1 MSLIHQFPTDTIKN
15 RPPSEYLCRR
25 NPLLQRTWLVAT
37 ALLVGS
43 LVSVSAQTT
52 LAKWTFET
60 SVPTTAGPLTP
71 EVGAGSAT
79 SNTGAIGTGFSNPA
93 GWGSS
98 ESWSSNSWAIGKYFQ
113 FQTSSTSF
121 SGISVSW
128 EQTGSNTGPKNFRL
142 EYSTDG
148 TNFTSHQTYTV
159 TNETWGSTATPLP
172 SQRSFNLS
180 AITALNNAASIY
192 FRLAVV
198 DTVAIS
204 GTSPVAATGTSR
216 VDNFTVTAAPP
227 AGTPLITVGATLPAF
242 TAFLGTPS
250 VSQSFSVVGANLTA
264 AINLGAPAGF
274 EVSSDNVSFSSS
286 ASLPS
291 AGGTG
296 YARVATPSVLG
307 PVAGDITL
315 TSTGAVDKSISLT
328 GTVNDPNV
336 LSLSFTPSSIPENSL
351 TAAVG
356 TVSIPLARPA
366 DLEVTLV
373 NANPAA
379 ATIAPTTVTITAG
392 QLTATFNATPIS
404 APLSFATN
412 SAPITASAVGLS
424 DATATLLVTN
434 VDVAPITFVSLTASP
449 YTQNFDS
456 LGTNAFAGVV
466 SSTTT
471 VQASLGAVAATALD
485 GWYVTK
491 IAGTGTDA
499 TPISPDNGI
508 VTSGSAYN
516 YGVTD
521 ATDRALGLLASGS
534 NTLAMGALI
543 TNNTSGALTSI
554 SLSMTAEFW
563 RSSTS
568 NQNTLTF
575 GYGKIAGTITNAN
588 FLSAT
593 GAGVLPLTALNIVG
607 PAAVSSNGALD
618 GNVLANQVQFNNVS
632 LPIAIAP
639 GETVFIRWQDVNDD
653 GNDAGLA
660 IDALTITDGS
670 PASSGYALWI
680 DGFFPGNADPATIGF
695 DADPDQDGIPNGVE
709 ALIGGI
715 PNVAG
720 VFATSDLVK
729 DGSVFTF
736 VYPQDSVVPAGVT
749 ADYEWSTDLV
759 NWQGSGES
767 FGGVTVTLVDDLY
780 DETDPAISLYQVTA
794 TVTAGTTAK
803 LFVRVVA
810 KN

>member
-172 SQRSFNLS
+172 SQRTFNLS
-180 AITALNNAASIY
+180 SVTTLNNAATIY
-192 FRLAVV
+192 FRLTVV
-198 DTVAIS
+198 NTVSINNS
-204 GTSPVAATGTSR
+204 TVVPGGTGR
-216 VDNFTVTAAPP
+216 VDNFTITAAPP

-499 TPISPDNGI
+499 TPISPDNG
-508 VTSGSAYN
+508 TLNSGSAYN
-516 YGVTD
+516 YGAAS

-534 NTLAMGALI
+534 NTMSMGALI
-543 TNNTSGALTSI
+543 TNNTGVALTSI

-607 PAAVSSNGALD
+607 PAPVSSNAALD

>member
-1 MSLIHQFPTDTIKN
+1 M
-15 RPPSEYLCRR
+15 
-25 NPLLQRTWLVAT
+25 
-37 ALLVGS
+37 
-43 LVSVSAQTT
+43 
-52 LAKWTFET
+52 
-60 SVPTTAGPLTP
+60 
-71 EVGAGSAT
+71 
-79 SNTGAIGTGFSNPA
+79 
-93 GWGSS
+93 
-98 ESWSSNSWAIGKYFQ
+98 
-113 FQTSSTSF
+113 
-121 SGISVSW
+121 SW

-499 TPISPDNGI
+499 TPISPDNG
-508 VTSGSAYN
+508 TLNSGSAYN
-516 YGVTD
+516 YGAAS

-534 NTLAMGALI
+534 NTMSMGALI
-543 TNNTSGALTSI
+543 TNNTGVALTSI

-563 RSSTS
+563 RSSTL

-632 LPIAIAP
+632 LPIALAP
-639 GETVFIRWQDVNDD
+639 GETVFIRWQDLNDG

>member
-1 MSLIHQFPTDTIKN
+1 M
-15 RPPSEYLCRR
+15 
-25 NPLLQRTWLVAT
+25 AT

-60 SVPTTAGPLTP
+60 SIPATAGPLTP
-71 EVGAGSAT
+71 EEGSGSAT
-79 SNTGAIGTGFSNPA
+79 SNTGGTFSNPA
-93 GWGSS
+93 GWGSN
-98 ESWSSNSWAIGKYFQ
+98 ESWSSNSWNVGEYFQ
-113 FQTSSTSF
+113 FQASSTSF
-121 SGISVSW
+121 SGVTVSW
-128 EQTGSNTGPKNFRL
+128 QQVGSNTGPKNFRL

-148 TNFTSHQTYTV
+148 TSFTIHQSYVVNTSTWNATLTPAADQYT
-159 TNETWGSTATPLP
+159 
-172 SQRSFNLS
+172 FDLS
-180 AITALNNAASIY
+180 AITALNNAAAIY
-192 FRLAVV
+192 FRLTMVN
-198 DTVAIS
+198 TVPIGATSTFGS
-204 GTSPVAATGTSR
+204 GGTSR

-227 AGTPLITVGATLPAF
+227 AGTPLITVAPSLPAF
-242 TAFLGTPS
+242 SAFLGTPS
-250 VSQSFSVVGANLTA
+250 ASQSFSVVGANLTTS
-264 AINLGAPAGF
+264 INLGAPAGF

-307 PVAGDITL
+307 PVSGDITL
-315 TSTGAVDKSISLT
+315 TSTGATAKTIGLT
-328 GTVNDPNV
+328 GTVGDPNI
-336 LSLSFTPSSIPENSL
+336 LTLTLAPASIAENSV
-351 TAAVG
+351 TPAVG
-356 TVSIPLARPA
+356 TVSIPIVRPA

-379 ATIAPTTVTITAG
+379 ATIVPTTVTITAG
-392 QLTATFNATPIS
+392 QLSATFNATPIP

-412 SAPITASAVGLS
+412 SSLITASAAGIP
-424 DATATLLVTN
+424 DATATLQVTN
-434 VDVAPITFVSLTASP
+434 VDIAPITVVSLTTSP
-449 YTQNFDS
+449 YTQSFDS
-456 LGTNAFAGVV
+456 LGTSAFTGAV
-466 SSTTT
+466 SSTTGT
-471 VQASLGAVAATALD
+471 QTSLGALAGSALN

-499 TPISPDNGI
+499 TPISPDNGTVI
-508 VTSGSAYN
+508 SGSAYN

-563 RSSTS
+563 RSSTL

-588 FLSAT
+588 FLSAS
-593 GAGVLPLTALNIVG
+593 GAGVLSLTALNIVG

-632 LPIAIAP
+632 LPIALAP
-639 GETVFIRWQDVNDD
+639 GETVFIRWQDFNDG

-720 VFATSDLVK
+720 VFATSELVK

-736 VYPQDSVVPAGVT
+736 VYPQDSVVPSGVT